1 MRTLQFRVLTV
12 VIVLASSSAAQAGL
26 YIPDEVKLLEG
37 KTDIWPLPQSPFRDF
52 HASTFAS
59 FRNIVADSAEG
70 IPLPPRPAYLSRV
83 AQLEAKRQKEDLT
96 VRESIE
102 LGGCYLRLLKREEAI
117 GILESA
123 RAREPKNALVL
134 ANLALANQMLDLYD
148 RAINYEEQALAN
160 WPATQEGFSQE
171 QWQWFRRVEKYQLLL
186 MRLRHREALR
196 DTRKTFEDV
205 DALFPNFTFQ
215 GNKDDFAAGPAGPGQ
230 WGAELP
236 PDAPRIVEQL
246 LIWLPLDNRL
256 YWLLGEVLNA
266 QGKVTDAAT
275 VLDDLVAKRKYAP
288 PGDLVHKHWRVL
300 REVKSPVG
308 EATTFEQASS
318 SPAPDSPAQ
327 SGASNWLPNWRHIL
341 VGFLAGIIIT
351 VLVQMQWREYTR
363 RRQTKT
369 IVRTPDGDSS

>member
-1 MRTLQFRVLTV
+1 
-12 VIVLASSSAAQAGL
+12 L

-37 KTDIWPLPQSPFRDF
+37 KTEVWPPPQSPFRDF

-83 AQLEAKRQKEDLT
+83 AQLEAKRQQEDLT
-96 VRESIE
+96 VRECIE

-117 GILESA
+117 GVLESA

-160 WPATQEGFSQE
+160 WPATQEGFSPE
-171 QWQWFRRVEKYQLLL
+171 QWQWFQRVEKYQLLL

-215 GNKDDFAAGPAGPGQ
+215 GNKDDYGPGPAGPGQ

-266 QGKVTDAAT
+266 QGKVADAAT

-300 REVKSPVG
+300 REAKSPGG

-318 SPAPDSPAQ
+318 SPAADSPAQ
-327 SGASNWLPNWRHIL
+327 SGDSNWLPNWRHIL
-341 VGFLAGIIIT
+341 VGFVAGIIIT

-369 IVRTPDGDSS
+369 SVRTSNGDSS